1 MYTHMNS
8 QGYTENPFSEKEK
21 RKTQAKR
28 QVTKKQEELKIT
40 YFPILPDSS
49 LYE

>member
-1 MYTHMNS
+1 MNS
-8 QGYTENPFSEKEK
+8 QGYTEKPVSEKEK
-21 RKTQAKR
+21 RKTQAQI

-40 YFPILPDSS
+40 YFSILPDSS

>member
-1 MYTHMNS
+1 MNS
-8 QGYTENPFSEKEK
+8 QGYTENPVSEMEK
-21 RKTQAKR
+21 RKSQAQR

-40 YFPILPDSS
+40 YFPMLPDSS